1 MKASTWLLG
10 AFASLAFLSGCG
22 GSGSSS
28 GTLATVSSVS
38 ITPTLN
44 TSPTV
49 VAYRQTITMTVNGQN
64 LLQGITINNPGCTNL
79 TEVSGGTNTQ
89 RTYTCKI
96 IRVGP
101 FDMTITNG
109 NSAQVYYAA
118 FSVPLAARPQVTLA
132 TTLGNLV
139 IELNPGAAP
148 ISVDN
153 FLDYVETKFYDNTLF
168 HRVDQYVAQA
178 GGYNTS
184 LTALT
189 PTYSA
194 ILLESTTTS
203 GLSNTYG
210 TIGMASTSSINSATS
225 QFYLN
230 LVDNST
236 IFNANASTGATGYAV
251 FGTIVSG
258 FDVLNKISQVQT
270 SVQNSLPTVPVTPI
284 IINTATRTQ

>member
-28 GTLATVSSVS
+28 STLATVSSVS
-38 ITPTLN
+38 ISPTLN

-49 VAYRQTITMTVNGQN
+49 LGYRKTITMTVNGQN
-64 LLQGITINNPGCTNL
+64 LQQGITINNPGCSNL
-79 TEVSGGTNTQ
+79 TEVSGGSNTQ

-101 FDMTITNG
+101 FNMTVTDAN
-109 NSAQVYYAA
+109 NNRVYYAA
-118 FSVPLAARPQVTLA
+118 LSVSLAARPQVTLA

-139 IELNPGAAP
+139 VELNPGVAP

-153 FLDYVETKFYDNTLF
+153 FLDYVETNFYNNTLF
-168 HRVDQYVAQA
+168 HRVDGNVAQA
-178 GGYNTS
+178 GGYSAT

-194 ILLESTTTS
+194 ILLETTTTT

-210 TIGMASTSSINSATS
+210 TIGMASTSTLNSATS
-225 QFYLN
+225 QFYFN

-236 IFNANASTGATGYAV
+236 IYNANTTTGATGYAV
-251 FGTIVSG
+251 FGTIVGG
-258 FDVLNKISQVQT
+258 FDVLTKIGSAQT
-270 SVQNSLPTVPVTPI
+270 SAQSNLPTVPVTPI
-284 IINTATRTQ
+284 IINTAIRTQ